1 MAGERRDP
9 PRFAVVGH
17 VEWVDFI
24 RVTRVPKPGEIV
36 EARDSW
42 AEAAGG
48 GAVAAV
54 QLAKL
59 AGAAS
64 FFTAL
69 GNDDSARRAE
79 ALLRSHGV
87 EVEAR
92 IRARPQRR
100 AVAFLDAGGE
110 RTIAVIGKRL
120 VPSGNDELPWGRLA
134 EMDAVYFTGG
144 DAVALRAS
152 RAAKWLV
159 TTPRAR
165 DALTGSNVTVDALVR
180 SAGDEGEQDDP
191 ERLGWSTRR
200 TITTRGSE
208 GGTYVGSDG
217 RSGSFEAAP
226 LTGPVVDAYGAG
238 DSFAAGLTFGLGSG
252 MDVDAAL
259 ALGARC
265 GAGNLTGSGP
275 YSGQPT
281 AADLGL
287 PPRLIRGGRASRPT
301 APGSSHPGS

>member
-1 MAGERRDP
+1 MKAGLRDP

-17 VEWVDFI
+17 VEWVDFVK
-24 RVTRVPKPGEIV
+24 VTRVPVPGEIV

-42 AEAAGG
+42 EEAAGG

-54 QLAKL
+54 QLVKL
-59 AGAAS
+59 AGAAL

-69 GNDDSARRAE
+69 GNDDHGRRAE
-79 ALLRSHGV
+79 TLLRSNGV

-100 AVAFLDAGGE
+100 AVAFLDARGE
-110 RTIAVIGKRL
+110 RTIAVIGDRL
-120 VPSGNDELPWGRLA
+120 VPSADDELPWGRLA

-144 DAVALRAS
+144 DVAALRAA

-165 DALTGSNVTVDALVR
+165 DALTGSNVTLDALVR

-191 ERLGWSTRR
+191 ERLGWSTRM
-200 TITTRGSE
+200 TVTTRASK
-208 GGTYVGSDG
+208 GGTYVGNDG

-259 ALGARC
+259 ALAARC
-265 GAGNLTGSGP
+265 GAWTLTGRGP
-275 YSGQPT
+275 YAGQPT
-281 AADLGL
+281 AADVGL
-287 PPRLIRGGRASRPT
+287 PPPAG
-301 APGSSHPGS
+301 